1 MLILLILTNIQWE
14 SETEHNAL
22 KSIQLILSVLTSF
35 LDNQKRMLIV
45 LL

>member
-14 SETEHNAL
+14 SETEHNAF
-22 KSIQLILSVLTSF
+22 KSIQLILTSF